1 MEIFMVK
8 REQYIKKIRPFYESD
23 LIKIITGIR
32 RCGKS
37 IVLQQLRDEISKV
50 TDNIIFLEFENR
62 RVKKQIPDIDSLL
75 DYVDANRKEGKCYV
89 FLDEIQNLENWQE
102 ACKTLRLENNSVFVT
117 GSNSKLLSKEFTKEL
132 SGRYVSFRI
141 RPFVYKEILEYAK
154 ELNKE
159 ISITDYLVWGGFPK
173 RLEFDGEA
181 VKDYLWD
188 LDETVIH
195 NDIILRYNLQKEN
208 LFESVCNF
216 IFRSNARIISS
227 KSIADFLSSNNEKC
241 SVHTVSNY
249 INYIEEAFGI
259 DMIKPYSTRTKN
271 ELSYYHKIYN
281 ADVAFNSLR
290 VSDSRYD
297 LDHNLE
303 NVVYNELIFMG
314 YELKVF
320 NDSEKEVD
328 FVAEKDG
335 KKFFIQ
341 VAFSVQNEKAYEREF
356 RAFKSIDNISQ
367 KILITTDELDYS
379 TSTVR
384 HIKLKDFLLM
394 NEL

>member
-1 MEIFMVK
+1 MVK

>member
-1 MEIFMVK
+1 MVI
-8 REQYIKKIRPFYESD
+8 REKYIKKIRPFYESD

-37 IVLQQLRDEISKV
+37 IVLQQVRDEIAAK

-62 RVKKQIPDIDSLL
+62 RIKNQIPDIDSLL
-75 DYVDANRKEGKCYV
+75 AYVDEHKKQGKCYI
-89 FLDEIQNLENWQE
+89 FLDEIQILENWQE
-102 ACKTLRLENNSVFVT
+102 ACKTLRLENNSVFIT

-173 RLEFDGEA
+173 RLEFDNDA
-181 VKDYLWD
+181 IKDYLYD
-188 LDETVIH
+188 LDETIIH
-195 NDIILRYNLQKEN
+195 NDIMVRYNIQKEN
-208 LFESVCNF
+208 LFRSVCNF
-216 IFRSNARIISS
+216 VFRSNSRIISS

-249 INYIEEAFGI
+249 IYYIEEAFGI
-259 DMIKPYSTRTKN
+259 DRIKPFSTRTKN
-271 ELSYYHKIYN
+271 ELSYYHKTYN
-281 ADVAFNSLR
+281 ADVALNSLR
-290 VSDSRYD
+290 CTDSRYD

-303 NVVYNELIFMG
+303 NIVYNELLYMD
-314 YELKVF
+314 YNLKVF
-320 NDSEKEVD
+320 NDTEREVD
-328 FVAEKDG
+328 FVAERDG
-335 KKFFIQ
+335 KKYFIQ

-356 RAFKSIDNISQ
+356 RAFANLDNLSQ

-379 TSTVR
+379 TSVVR

-394 NEL
+394 EDL

>member
-1 MEIFMVK
+1 MIK
-8 REQYIKKIRPFYESD
+8 REKYIKKIRPFYNSD

-37 IVLQQLRDEISKV
+37 IVLQQVKDEIACQ

-62 RVKKQIPDIDSLL
+62 RIKKLIPDVDALL
-75 DYVDANRKEGKCYV
+75 SYVDSQKKDGKCYI

-102 ACKTLRLENNSVFVT
+102 ACKTLRLENNSVFIT

-154 ELNKE
+154 ELKKE

-173 RLEFDGEA
+173 RLEFDNDA
-181 VKDYLWD
+181 MKDYLFD
-188 LDETVIH
+188 LDETIIH
-195 NDIILRYNLQKEN
+195 NDIMMRYNIQKES
-208 LFESVCNF
+208 LFRSVCNF
-216 IFRSNARIISS
+216 VFRSNSRIISS
-227 KSIADFLSSNNEKC
+227 KSIADYLSANNEKC

-249 INYIEEAFGI
+249 IKYIEEAFGI
-259 DMIKPYSTRTKN
+259 DMIKPFSTRTKN
-271 ELSYYHKIYN
+271 ELSYYNKIYN
-281 ADVAFNSLR
+281 ADVALNSLR
-290 VSDSRYD
+290 CTDSRFD

-303 NVVYNELIFMG
+303 NVVYNELLYMG
-314 YELKVF
+314 YNLKVF
-320 NDSEKEVD
+320 NNLESEVD
-328 FVAEKDG
+328 FVAEKEG

-356 RAFKSIDNISQ
+356 KAFSNLDNLSQ

-379 TSTVR
+379 TSVVR

-394 NEL
+394 EDLS